1 MPAVEVA
8 LLFQSRVEE
17 KLLSEN
23 VNPPAEVEGRHV
35 HDRLTLS
42 EKEERWCMLDVE
54 LLPKMEKNRRIRCGP
69 KNPARQRDRNRRAG
83 SPSI

>member
-54 LLPKMEKNRRIRCGP
+54 LLPKMEKKSEDSLRSKKSCST
-69 KNPARQRDRNRRAG
+69 KG
-83 SPSI
+83 SE